1 MIRFTWL
8 RFRAQAA
15 VVFGAL
21 AVLAVVLAVTGWH
34 LARLYDTTAAACKA
48 RGDCA
53 AAMNAFANDDRAD
66 GIPDGSNLA
75 HELVADRQRRV
86 NAFLGPFVPA
96 IDVLVRAA
104 NAGHLDA
111 NEHIGRTD
119 LGDRDF
125 LKNEARLGRDLAQGV
140 HGCGDHRGPYLRK
153 TPGASP
159 GRHCMLFS

>member
-53 AAMNAFANDDRAD
+53 AAMNAFASSD
-66 GIPDGSNLA
+66 SSLQSFVKLVLLA
-75 HELVADRQRRV
+75 APALIGMFWGRPCSPV
-86 NAFLGPFVPA
+86 NSKPA
-96 IDVLVRAA
+96 PSAS
-104 NAGHLDA
+104 
-111 NEHIGRTD
+111 
-119 LGDRDF
+119 
-125 LKNEARLGRDLAQGV
+125 
-140 HGCGDHRGPYLRK
+140 RGPR
-153 TPGASP
+153 TSP
-159 GRHCMLFS
+159 PPAGWPPN